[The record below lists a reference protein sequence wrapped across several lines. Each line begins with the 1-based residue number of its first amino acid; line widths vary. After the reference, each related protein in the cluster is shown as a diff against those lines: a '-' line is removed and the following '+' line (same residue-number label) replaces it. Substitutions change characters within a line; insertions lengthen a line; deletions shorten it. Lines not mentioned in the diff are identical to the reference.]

1 MFHPTSKSNI
11 ESEWHIAL
19 PDTKKLYGVVVYLP
33 IHLPGYWNVDGFLL
47 TMKIKR
53 EV

>member
-1 MFHPTSKSNI
+1 MFHPTSKYNI

-19 PDTKKLYGVVVYLP
+19 PDTKILYGVVVY
-33 IHLPGYWNVDGFLL
+33 LPGYWNVDGFLL